1 MQNILVVDDLAENR
15 FLLQTILEHHGYAV
29 TVVTNGA
36 EALAAARSRPPDLVI
51 SDILM
56 PVMDGFMLCR
66 QWRQDPVLRGIPFIF
81 HSASYTDARDKQLA
95 MSLGADRFLGE
106 PVEADVIVA
115 TVRQL
120 LGDGIAPA
128 LPPQNA
134 APKPGFL
141 EEYPEPVY
149 LKEYN
154 EVLIRRLEDKNKAL
168 QAANLRLRALD
179 GMKNNLLANISHEL
193 RTPLVAV
200 RGYTELICAG
210 MSGPVSPQQ
219 RDQCGV
225 MLRNIDRQLM
235 VINNLLQLAS
245 LVHLHHD
252 VRAADEL
259 ALDIELRNGG
269 LPLNFTTFPAGGL
282 LDEVANLVR
291 DKARERNITLRSD
304 GGAVEVCGD
313 RGQLLQALVNL
324 ADNAVKFTPPG
335 GAVSIGVSATPTE
348 TQFHIRDSGP
358 GIAADSQQNIFEQFY
373 QLNSSATREH
383 GGLGIGLSVAADLI
397 GRHHGRI
404 NVASEPGQGALFTVT
419 LPRPAAS
426 A

>member
-15 FLLQTILEHHGYAV
+15 FLLQTILEHNGYAV
-29 TVVTNGA
+29 TVVNNGA
-36 EALAAARSRPPDLVI
+36 EALAAARSQPPDLVI

-66 QWRQDPVLRGIPFIF
+66 QWRLDPALRVIPFIF

-95 MSLGADRFLGE
+95 MSLGADRFIGE
-106 PVEADVIVA
+106 PVEADVIVD

-120 LGDGIAPA
+120 LGDGAAPA
-128 LPPQNA
+128 RP
-134 APKPGFL
+134 APDVTPAPGYL

-154 EVLIRRLEDKNKAL
+154 EVLIRRLEEKNKAL

-179 GMKNNLLANISHEL
+179 GMKNSLLANISHEL

-200 RGYTELICAG
+200 RGYTEMICAG
-210 MSGPVSPQQ
+210 TSGPVSPQQ

-245 LVHLHHD
+245 GD
-252 VRAADEL
+252 R
-259 ALDIELRNGG
+259 GG
-269 LPLNFTTFPAGGL
+269 QPLNFTTFPAGGL
-282 LDEVANLVR
+282 LDEIGNLVR
-291 DKARERNITLRSD
+291 GKAQERNITLRSD
-304 GGAVEVCGD
+304 GGAVPVYGD

-335 GAVSIGVSATPTE
+335 GAVSISVIATPVE

-358 GIAADSQQNIFEQFY
+358 GIAAGNQHNIFEQFY
-373 QLNSSATREH
+373 QLDSSATREH
-383 GGLGIGLSVAADLI
+383 GGLGIGLNVAADLI